1 MANLGGTQRPS
12 SPAFLLAQV
21 GSHAARK
28 FAERLA
34 PLRLLPPHAGILG
47 VLSKSGGLSQQGL
60 AEVLHMHPSGLVAII
75 DELEER
81 GLVKRQDSLDD
92 RRTYELHL
100 TDKGQAALR
109 DIGRVGQ
116 EHNESLCA
124 TLSQRERE
132 QLTGFLQRIANE
144 QGLTPGVHPGFS
156 RLGRRQKRPS
166 LTS

>member
-1 MANLGGTQRPS
+1 MTNPGGTQRPS
-12 SPAFLLAQV
+12 SVAFLLSQV
-21 GSHAARK
+21 GAHAGRK

-47 VLSKSGGLSQQGL
+47 VLRKSGGLSQQKL
-60 AEVLHMHPSGLVAII
+60 ADVLHMHPSGLVAII

-81 GLVKRQDSLDD
+81 GLLKRRDSVDD

-116 EHNESLCA
+116 EHNELLCA
-124 TLSQRERE
+124 ALSHRERE
-132 QLTGFLQRIANE
+132 QLTDFLQRIADE

-156 RLGRRQKRPS
+156 RLDSRQKNPR
-166 LTS
+166 

>member
-1 MANLGGTQRPS
+1 MPGKLHT
-12 SPAFLLAQV
+12 
-21 GSHAARK
+21 HAAGK

-34 PLRLLPPHAGILG
+34 RLCLSPPHAGILG
-47 VLSKSGGLSQQGL
+47 VLRKSGGLSQQGL

-81 GLVKRQDSLDD
+81 GLVKRQNSLDD

-116 EHNESLCA
+116 EHNDSLCA
-124 TLSQRERE
+124 ALSQRERE
-132 QLTGFLQRIANE
+132 QLTGFLQRIADE
-144 QGLTPGVHPGFS
+144 QGLTPDVHPGFS
-156 RLGRRQKRPS
+156 RLGRRWKRPC
-166 LTS
+166 

>member
-1 MANLGGTQRPS
+1 MTNPGGTQRPAS
-12 SPAFLLAQV
+12 AAFLLSQV
-21 GSHAARK
+21 GAHAAGK
-28 FAERLA
+28 FAERLGR
-34 PLRLLPPHAGILG
+34 LRLSPPHAGILG
-47 VLSKSGGLSQQGL
+47 VLRKSGGLSQQGL

-100 TDKGQAALR
+100 TDKGQVALR
-109 DIGRVGQ
+109 DIGRVAQ

-124 TLSQRERE
+124 VLSQSERE
-132 QLTGFLQRIANE
+132 QLTGFLQRIADN

-156 RLGRRQKRPS
+156 RLGRRQKRPY
-166 LTS
+166 